1 MYYVMYS
8 NEDGEWM
15 ENPEYT
21 MLGRSGNSWV
31 IPDRSEMIPL
41 PSGSSLVTIPGYF
54 PVGLG
59 NNDEAICIN
68 NDPYNP
74 DKKAEVVAALLPQG
88 FTRTLLPACIP
99 RCSQGTIPLLGY
111 TAVGFRGGKVYAAAV
126 QSDRHH
132 SWHPRFYNTEQ
143 LSSRIHRMLQRFP
156 HNRILRQL
164 AKCSLQY
171 GCFTAQNLFYQRW
184 EAGIPTTPACNA
196 NCLGCISEPHETA
209 ESPQH
214 RLDFVP
220 TAEEIVELAVE
231 HLNHAPRA
239 IISFGQGCEGEPS
252 LNADLLAEAI
262 KQIRARTPKGTININ
277 THGGNE
283 RQLSK
288 MFEAGLDAMRV
299 TMFSLVEKHYELYH
313 RPYNYSLGQV
323 LSTIKRA
330 LDRNIQVSLNLLVL
344 PGFTDGPEEVEALLR
359 FVEDYPLHMI
369 QLRNL
374 NIDPEVINRH
384 VGFQGNAL
392 GITTMLGML
401 QKEAP
406 HVRLGSYTHGVRE

>member
-8 NEDGEWM
+8 NDKGEWM
-15 ENPEYT
+15 ENSEFT

-31 IPDRSEMIPL
+31 IPERSEMIPL
-41 PSGSSLVTIPGYF
+41 PTGSSLVTIPGYF

-59 NNDEAICIN
+59 NKDVAICLN
-68 NDPYNP
+68 TDPYDSN
-74 DKKAEVVAALLPQG
+74 KRAEVVAALLPQG

-99 RCSQGTIPLLGY
+99 RSSQGAIPLLGY
-111 TAVGFRGGKVYAAAV
+111 TAVGFRLGKVYAAAV

-132 SWHPRFYNTEQ
+132 SWHPRYYNTEQ
-143 LSSRIHRMLQRFP
+143 LSSRIHRMLRRFP

-196 NCLGCISEPHETA
+196 NCLGCISESHGA
-209 ESPQH
+209 ADSPQH

-220 TAEEIVELAVE
+220 TLEEIVELAVH
-231 HLNHAPRA
+231 HLDNASRA

-252 LNADLLAEAI
+252 LNADLLAAAI
-262 KQIRARTPKGTININ
+262 KTIRARTQKGTININ
-277 THGGNE
+277 THGGNYN
-283 RQLSK
+283 QLMK

-299 TMFSLVEKHYELYH
+299 TMFSLVEKHYQLYH
-313 RPYNYSLGQV
+313 RPCNYNLSQV
-323 LSTIKRA
+323 LNTIKAA
-330 LDRNIQVSLNLLVL
+330 LDQDIQVSLNLLVL
-344 PGFTDGPEEVEALLR
+344 PGFTDQTEEVDALLS
-359 FVEDYPLHMI
+359 FVAQHPLHMI

-374 NIDPEVINRH
+374 NIDPEVINQH
-384 VGFQGNAL
+384 LGFKGNAL

-401 QKEAP
+401 QNDAP
-406 HVRLGSYTHGVRE
+406 SVRLGSYTHGVRE